1 MTTTPTAATGITG
14 TAATGFGMGNGSGR
28 SPRRAAARTASRVGH
43 PRRRP
48 LRTGA
53 VLTLTGL
60 LGLGLSACG
69 GGGETAS
76 SADPTASAS
85 ASAAGALTAEDV
97 WVKAGDSGMTSAFG
111 HVVNH
116 TDHTVRIV
124 GAESPAAGSVQL
136 HETAQE
142 AGGSSTMREKED
154 GFTIEPGQS
163 LELSPGGNHVM
174 LMDLRCA
181 LLAGDETQL
190 VLRTEGD
197 GQLRVS
203 APIRD
208 YAGAQEHYDPT
219 AEASADA
226 NHGEHEGHG
235 EHDGHAGHGMNSGEP
250 SDGAASALPRCSG

>member
-1 MTTTPTAATGITG
+1 MTTTPTATASTSGTTG
-14 TAATGFGMGNGSGR
+14 TGNGAGG
-28 SPRRAAARTASRVGH
+28 SPRRAARGPASRGH
-43 PRRRP
+43 RRLGRP
-48 LRTGA
+48 LRTCA
-53 VLTLTGL
+53 ALTLTGL

-69 GGGETAS
+69 GGGEAAS

-85 ASAAGALTAEDV
+85 ASTAGALTAEDV
-97 WVKAGDSGMTSAFG
+97 WVKAADSGMTAAFG

-116 TDHTVRIV
+116 TDHSVRII
-124 GAESPAAGSVQL
+124 GAESPDAGSVQL
-136 HETAQE
+136 HETVQG

-181 LLAGDETQL
+181 LLAGDEAQL
-190 VLRTEGD
+190 VLRTEHD

-208 YAGAQEHYDPT
+208 YAGAQEHYDPA
-219 AEASADA
+219 AEASAGAEHDS
-226 NHGEHEGHG
+226 HGEY
-235 EHDGHAGHGMNSGEP
+235 DGHAGHGMDAAQP